1 MNRDCQQHVA
11 TSAITKLAPATSD
24 CNTSQSCRLWLR
36 GKWLAGSLLVGLS
49 VGSLSTIVA
58 FPKDSPT
65 EQTAAAQAQIAHGKY
80 LVHHVAQCIQCHT
93 PRDAQGE
100 LIESRLL
107 TGAVIPVVGP
117 KSDAPWA
124 AESVDLA
131 GLGNYS
137 VSFVRYLLIHG
148 KRPDGTKPKSP
159 MPTFNLSPADADAV
173 IAYLKS
179 K

>member
-1 MNRDCQQHVA
+1 MNRDYQQQVE
-11 TSAITKLAPATSD
+11 TSIKAERFS
-24 CNTSQSCRLWLR
+24 RRGR
-36 GKWLAGSLLVGLS
+36 GKWLGGLLWVGLFVGSVLVGVS
-49 VGSLSTIVA
+49 VYSRTDVGFA
-58 FPKDSPT
+58 KDSPT
-65 EQTAAAQAQIAHGKY
+65 EQADAAQLQIAHGKY

-93 PRDAQGE
+93 PRDAQGD

-107 TGAVIPVVGP
+107 TGASIPVVGP
-117 KSDAPWA
+117 KYCAPWA

-137 VSFVRYLLIHG
+137 VSFVRHLLIHG

-159 MPTFNLSPADADAV
+159 MPTFNLSQSDADAV